1 MSFPDDSPK
10 KMKQGLLIPLR
21 EGLSKDLCEDRGS
34 RSSLSEYRATK
45 KRNRLRLHDRNSV
58 NDKDGWGEQVG
69 N

>member
-10 KMKQGLLIPLR
+10 KMKQGLLIPLS
-21 EGLSKDLCEDRGS
+21 EGLSKDLCDDRGS
-34 RSSLSEYRATK
+34 RSSLRATK
-45 KRNRLRLHDRNSV
+45 KRNRLRLHDRKSV